1 MFISRAQL
9 ARSLRALDTVHPFFG
24 IVFLALKE
32 VGLSVGDRVMEI
44 NFTNTV
50 EAILKRYYYPLPGH
64 SGFYSPFKTSNKA
77 NRWQGERYAST
88 TLQRI
93 TVDTFGEAFIHPKGS
108 QQWSWQSDYVHAL
121 AAHLPKGQVPVFD
134 LAVWLYRQEE
144 LPSNDAG
151 MLIEKFLGRFDITPQ
166 ESINLFDTEV
176 PRLAKDWYQPKP
188 LVNADILAIIGY
200 PSGADAAPNGVI
212 QSIELSGV
220 GPSQYMRY
228 EPAER
233 LNLIT
238 GDNSLGKTFL
248 FDCMW
253 WAITRQWPKPKR
265 PAIPDPDALLQVQTP
280 SISYTLQAVNGED
293 RRSQKV
299 VSPYDWS
306 RQRWN
311 GPTKPGNVEA
321 GLAIYARFDGSFVVW
336 DATMQDLGEAFIST
350 QHRGASLL
358 LSSEE
363 VWEGL
368 QTPNNGWACRGLLND
383 WTTWQR
389 SGNDYAQEWAS
400 LELCLAELTKGS
412 DQPFK
417 AGKPRQVNVGD
428 TTDIPVLVMSYG
440 NVPVI
445 HASAGIRRILALA
458 YMLVWAWFRHR
469 RNSKIIGQDPQHR
482 LVLFIDEA
490 EAHLH
495 PRWQRAIVPAI
506 MAAVDSLAQGMAPQI
521 HLATHSP
528 LVMASAEVV
537 FDEELDDSH
546 HLHLTADG
554 KVELRE
560 LGFFKRGTADRWL
573 VDEFELKE
581 PRSKPAEDAIQRALA
596 IQRRQP
602 GEISKGEI
610 ASINQQLLAT
620 IADLDEFWPR
630 WRYFAHKNGVE
641 TVDYNDSG
649 NRKGRA

>member
-32 VGLSVGDRVMEI
+32 VGLPTGERVTEI

-50 EAILKRYYYPLPGH
+50 ETILKRYYYPLPGH

-93 TVDTFGEAFIHPKGS
+93 TVDTFGEAFTHPKGS
-108 QQWSWQSDYVHAL
+108 QQWSWRPDYVYSL
-121 AAHLPKGQVPVFD
+121 ANHLPKGQVPVFD

-144 LPSNDAG
+144 LPSTDAG
-151 MLIEKFLGRFDITPQ
+151 MLVEKFLGRFDITPQ

-176 PRLAKDWYQPKP
+176 PRLVKEWHQSKP
-188 LVNADILAIIGY
+188 LTNADVLDIIGY
-200 PSGADAAPNGVI
+200 PSGSVAAPNGVI

-220 GPSQYMRY
+220 GPSEQMRY

-253 WAITRQWPKPKR
+253 WAITRQWPRPDS
-265 PAIPDPDALLQVQTP
+265 PAIPDPDALFLVQTP
-280 SISYTLQAVNGED
+280 SISYVLQAVNGD
-293 RRSQKV
+293 GIRNQKV
-299 VSPYDWS
+299 VAPYDWN

-311 GPTKPGNVEA
+311 GPTKSGSVEA
-321 GLAIYARFDGSFVVW
+321 GLAIYARFDGSFVIW
-336 DATMQDLGEAFIST
+336 DATMQDLGEPSVSS
-350 QHRGASLL
+350 HNRGASLA
-358 LSSEE
+358 LSPEN
-363 VWEGL
+363 VWDGIRNENG
-368 QTPNNGWACRGLLND
+368 GWACKGLLSD
-383 WTTWQR
+383 WATWQR
-389 SGNDYAQEWAS
+389 SGDYYDKEWGA
-400 LELCLAELTKGS
+400 LELCLTELTKDS

-428 TTDIPVLVMSYG
+428 TTDVPVLVMSYG

-469 RNSKIIGQDPQHR
+469 SNSKLIGQEPQHR

-506 MAAVDSLAQGMAPQI
+506 MSAVASLAQSMSPQI

-528 LVMASAEVV
+528 LVMASAEVI
-537 FDEELDDSH
+537 FDEKRDDSH
-546 HLHLTADG
+546 HLYLTADG
-554 KVELRE
+554 EVELKE
-560 LGFFKRGTADRWL
+560 LDFFKRGTADRWL
-573 VDEFELKE
+573 LSDEFDAT
-581 PRSKPAEDAIQRALA
+581 PSRSLPAEEAIQAALA
-596 IQRRQP
+596 VQREDPETVTQARVVA
-602 GEISKGEI
+602 IHHL
-610 ASINQQLLAT
+610 LLAHLGER
-620 IADLDEFWPR
+620 DDFWPR
-630 WRYFAHKNGVE
+630 WLYFAREHGIQLIAK
-641 TVDYNDSG
+641 
-649 NRKGRA
+649 